1 MFSGTRIA
9 RNSAILIG
17 QRLLLTLISVFVV
30 GYIGTSVGPE
40 NFGKF
45 ILSLSFASLFA
56 FVGNLGT
63 RTIATG
69 DMAADREHAREVF
82 SRFMTV
88 KIGLSLVAGLLIVAA
103 AFVIPNAPDTRYLI
117 VIAAFSQ
124 TMIMIY
130 KAPFAVFEAFQE
142 MQYFVMVEMSARTL
156 VIASVL
162 YFLMNG
168 AGITTVAWCYAGGNV
183 FELFLSYYLLRKK
196 FFSIPPL
203 SRSFRQQWLLL
214 RRALPFAFMGIFTI
228 LINEFDKIMLSQMAS
243 ETAVGIY
250 GAAARI
256 HHNFYLINDSIFTS
270 MFPAIV
276 ALHAA
281 GNLAETRNKVAYLA
295 TVLMGVTLPLAFG
308 TMMISDDIIGL
319 IYRGG
324 QFADSAGVLSLLVWT
339 IPLTALNATLYSVL
353 YCEERHRQMVYTNF
367 SMVLLNVAL
376 NLILIPRYS
385 FNGAAAASL
394 LTVFTRLAL
403 FWVLAGTTLIRRDFL
418 GRTAALL
425 ACCAVMS
432 AVVLLLRNVPVPG
445 RLPITIVVAM
455 VVYVFLVGVFR
466 ILPIGQV
473 VSALLKRK
481 S

>member
-1 MFSGTRIA
+1 MFSGARIA
-9 RNSAILIG
+9 RNSAILMG
-17 QRLLLTLISVFVV
+17 QRLLLTLVSVFVV
-30 GYIGTSVGPE
+30 GYIGTTVGPE

-56 FVGNLGT
+56 FFGNLGT

-69 DMAADREHAREVF
+69 DMASDRENAREIF
-82 SRFMTV
+82 SQFMTV
-88 KIGLSLVAGLLIVAA
+88 KIGLSLVAGLLTVAA
-103 AFVIPNAPDTRYLI
+103 AFVIPNPADTRYLI
-117 VIAAFSQ
+117 LIAAFSQ

-130 KAPFAVFEAFQE
+130 KAPHAVFEAFEQ
-142 MQYFVMVEMSARTL
+142 MQYFVMVEVSARTL
-156 VIASVL
+156 VIAAVL

-168 AGITTVAWCYAGGNV
+168 AGITTVAWCYAGGNG
-183 FELFLSYYLLRKK
+183 FELLLSYYLLRKN

-203 SRSFRQQWLLL
+203 SRAFRQQWVLL
-214 RRALPFAFMGIFTI
+214 RRALPFAFLGIFTI
-228 LINEFDKIMLSQMAS
+228 LINEIDKIMLSQLTS

-250 GAAARI
+250 GAASRI
-256 HHNFYLINDSIFTS
+256 HRNFQLINDSIFTA

-281 GNLAETRNKVAYLA
+281 GDLAETRNKVSYSA
-295 TVLMGVTLPLAFG
+295 TVLMGVTLPVAFG
-308 TMMISDDIIGL
+308 TMMISDDIIAL

-324 QFADSAGVLSLLVWT
+324 QFADSAAVLSLLVWT
-339 IPLTALNATLYSVL
+339 IPLTALNASLYSVL
-353 YCEERHRQMVYTNF
+353 YCEEKHKQMVYVNF

-376 NLILIPRYS
+376 NFILIPRYS

-394 LTVFTRLAL
+394 LTVVARLAL
-403 FWVLAGTTLIRRDFL
+403 FWALAGSTLIRRDFL

-432 AVVLLLRNVPVPG
+432 TVVFLLRSAPIPG
-445 RLPITIVVAM
+445 RLPITIVAAM
-455 VVYVFLVGVFR
+455 AVYVFLVGVFR
-466 ILPIGQV
+466 ILPIGKV
-473 VSALLKRK
+473 ITALLKRK